1 MTRTPRGKPIA
12 AALLAGSAAL
22 VLAVGVACAAPATS
36 AARALAAPVATATV
50 AEAQRALLWKVSD
63 GDNHLYLLGSFHVL
77 KPQDYPL
84 PVAIDAAFADAERVA
99 FEVSPEEMR
108 SPDLPMKM
116 LAAGTIDHGTPL
128 SERLRPATYR
138 KLQAYCAKRCAQ
150 SGLAMEQLVRFEPW
164 MVSLMVS
171 LVEARR
177 LGYESGKG
185 LDQNLIDRTLAAKK
199 ASMGLE
205 TAEQQITVLDGM
217 SAKEQEQSLLEALD
231 DVDGMQG
238 RMEELHSDWR
248 RGDADAL
255 ERLMN
260 SELKESYPQL
270 YQRINVARNDAW
282 VPKLRKLLDT
292 PGTDDTLVIVGAM
305 HLLGPDGLVAK
316 MHASGYRVERL

>member
-1 MTRTPRGKPIA
+1 MQRGHRIA

-22 VLAVGVACAAPATS
+22 VLAVGVACAASTTP
-36 AARALAAPVATATV
+36 AARAVTTPAAHAAVAGP
-50 AEAQRALLWKVSD
+50 QRALLWKVSD
-63 GDNHLYLLGSFHVL
+63 ADNHLYLLGSFHVL
-77 KPQDYPL
+77 KPEDYPL

-116 LAAGTIDHGTPL
+116 LAAGTIDHGPPL

-177 LGYESGKG
+177 QGYESGKG
-185 LDQNLIDRTLAAKK
+185 LDQTMIDRTLAAKK

-205 TAEQQITVLDGM
+205 TAEQQIKALDGM
-217 SAKEQEQSLLEALD
+217 SPKEQEQSLLEALD

-248 RGDADAL
+248 RGDDEAL

-260 SELKESYPQL
+260 SELKQTYP
-270 YQRINVARNDAW
+270 
-282 VPKLRKLLDT
+282 
-292 PGTDDTLVIVGAM
+292 
-305 HLLGPDGLVAK
+305 
-316 MHASGYRVERL
+316 